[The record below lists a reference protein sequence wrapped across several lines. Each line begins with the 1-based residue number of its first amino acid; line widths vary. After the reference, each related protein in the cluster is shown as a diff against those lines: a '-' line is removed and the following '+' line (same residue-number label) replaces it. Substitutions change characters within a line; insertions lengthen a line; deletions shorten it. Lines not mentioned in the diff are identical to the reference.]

1 MKFLLGIS
9 RGIDWVTTAIG
20 KAMFWL
26 TLVMVIIG
34 AFNVVTRYVGREL
47 GISLGGTLYIALQT
61 YAYNLVFLL
70 GAAYVFNK
78 DAHVRVDII
87 YSTLSAR
94 AKAWIDI
101 IFTFV
106 FLFPFCAMGIMLSQ
120 RYVMNSW
127 VQREVNLNAGGIP
140 IYPIKTAIIVA
151 FVLLIL
157 QGISEVI
164 KRIHFLQGGGDD
176 PHEKVTD
183 QMEAI

>member
-1 MKFLLGIS
+1 
-9 RGIDWVTTAIG
+9 
-20 KAMFWL
+20 MFWL
-26 TLVMVIIG
+26 TLIMVFIG
-34 AFNVVTRYVGREL
+34 AFNVITRYIGREL

-70 GAAYVFNK
+70 GAAYVLNR

-87 YSTLSAR
+87 YSNLSAR

-101 IFTFV
+101 VFTFI
-106 FLFPFCAMGIMLSQ
+106 FLIPFCTMGIILSH
-120 RYVMNSW
+120 RYVVNSW

-140 IYPIKTAIIVA
+140 IYPIKTAIIAA

-157 QGISEVI
+157 QGISEII
-164 KRIHFLQGGGDD
+164 KRIDFLRRGGED
-176 PHEKVTD
+176 PHERVTE